1 MGFVSDSLQANE
13 QVVAKGKIHWII
25 FVLPAV
31 LLLLG
36 VLFYSSESTQLVGII
51 FLVLGLFYAVK
62 RLIIFLT
69 QEFAATNQRLIGKS
83 GVIARDSLDIRLKK
97 VESIKLK
104 QGIVG
109 RMFNFGTL
117 VVNGAGS
124 SSAFTYLSQI
134 KEFRKQISEML
145 AEVES

>member
-51 FLVLGLFYAVK
+51 FLALGLFYAVK

>member
-1 MGFVSDSLQANE
+1 MGYVSDSLQANE
-13 QVVAKGKIHWII
+13 QVIVKGKIHWII
-25 FVLPAV
+25 FVLPAL

-36 VLFYSSESTQLVGII
+36 VLFYSSESMRIVGII
-51 FLVLGLFYAVK
+51 FLVLGVFYAVK

-97 VESIKLK
+97 VESIQLK

-109 RMFNFGTL
+109 RIFNFGTL

-124 SSAFTYLSQI
+124 KRGFPYLSQI
-134 KEFRKQISEML
+134 KEFRSQISQLL
-145 AEVES
+145 AEVEG